1 MTEPKSNQNKLVT
14 YIVTGAVTLV
24 LAVVVLVAIFSPP
37 APENA
42 VGGMLDS
49 FAHKDAQALEKYVH
63 SSVLDSVQI
72 EPLGSDVSPWQIF
85 WRDGG
90 QLFDYYNISEA
101 KIDGDE
107 AHVTVNYG
115 PGLIQEDDF
124 LLRREGRQW
133 KVYGVND

>member
-1 MTEPKSNQNKLVT
+1 MTKPNENQNKGTT
-14 YIVTGAVTLV
+14 YIISGAVTLV
-24 LAVVVLVAIFSPP
+24 LVLVILGAIFSPP

-42 VGGMLDS
+42 VSGMLDS

-63 SSVLDSVQI
+63 SSVLDSIQV
-72 EPLGSDVSPWQIF
+72 EELGRDDSLWQVF
-85 WRDGG
+85 WRDGD
-90 QLFDYYNISEA
+90 QLFDFYNIGEA
-101 KIDGDE
+101 KIDGDV
-107 AHVTVNYG
+107 AHVTVYYG